1 MKNEYLLKDV
11 TKIRTGVTAIH
22 PVTNVNQGILAGKAI
37 IWAVCALLIPT
48 VVICKSK
55 NS

>member
-11 TKIRTGVTAIH
+11 IKFEQVSQPLQ